1 MRRFGTG
8 YSFFPHS
15 HHTRENEE
23 AVRRLKIRD
32 QPIQEDETEAQ
43 QAMNNMAN
51 QLRLVSLLISS
62 ASNLL
67 TGISKD
73 KHPVSTV

>member
-1 MRRFGTG
+1 MKAAISAGCCS
-8 YSFFPHS
+8 YLSS
-15 HHTRENEE
+15 ENEE

-51 QLRLVSLLISS
+51 QLRLVSQVG
-62 ASNLL
+62 SNY
-67 TGISKD
+67 KFFD
-73 KHPVSTV
+73 